1 MPHVIV
7 RAAEAQLVG
16 REAELVAGLT
26 DAVVDV
32 YGEWVRDQAVVVLVA
47 VPAGRWGIAGRIID
61 TPPPMVEFGI
71 NERALARDD
80 ATRSSPGSPPGSPT
94 AWPGCSARRTGRACS
109 SSSGRSTPTG
119 PRSVGRSSPRAD
131 QVRTARRSSSSVVG
145 PSGTS
150 RTGMP
155 QSCW

>member
-47 VPAGRWGIAGRIID
+47 VPAGRWGIGGRIID

-80 ATRSSPGSPPGSPT
+80 ATEILARLAAGITDCLARVLGEAHRPGVLVEFRAQHADRT
-94 AWPGCSARRTGRACS
+94 ALGGTLVSAR
-109 SSSGRSTPTG
+109 
-119 PRSVGRSSPRAD
+119 
-131 QVRTARRSSSSVVG
+131 
-145 PSGTS
+145 
-150 RTGMP
+150 
-155 QSCW
+155 